1 MWTKTSK
8 SDLNTKKVS
17 KVSKHTNMKIKIY
30 MIKEKRNKEIHIGE
44 MSGQKQANQT
54 VHTKKVSKIS
64 KHTNLK
70 SNFT

>member
-1 MWTKTSK
+1 
-8 SDLNTKKVS
+8 
-17 KVSKHTNMKIKIY
+17 